1 MLDWIGRICGRRGKA
16 WLFAALAILL
26 SVGAPAKQL
35 LAEETAVQET
45 EEQSGVSVH
54 LSAPAAILME
64 ASTGTVIFEQNADVP
79 CSPASITKI
88 MTLLLIFEALEE
100 TASAQSRSQ

>member
-35 LAEETAVQET
+35 LAEDTAVQET
-45 EEQSGVSVH
+45 EEQKHH
-54 LSAPAAILME
+54 LALK
-64 ASTGTVIFEQNADVP
+64 QNNEP
-79 CSPASITKI
+79 
-88 MTLLLIFEALEE
+88 TLARFL
-100 TASAQSRSQ
+100 R

>member
-64 ASTGTVIFEQNADVP
+64 ASTGTVIFEQNGCAMFPGEHHQDHDPAAD
-79 CSPASITKI
+79 
-88 MTLLLIFEALEE
+88 F
-100 TASAQSRSQ
+100 